1 MSVSSSVSSHSQRN
15 AAWLGA
21 RVVLVL
27 IATALLSLVTVELE
41 VRAGVIPLDAALSWE
56 FGGE

>member
-1 MSVSSSVSSHSQRN
+1 MSVGSISGHLQRN
-15 AAWLGA
+15 AAAWLGA

-27 IATALLSLVTVELE
+27 IAIALLSLVTAELE
-41 VRAGVIPLDAALSWE
+41 VRAGVIPLDGTLSWN

>member
-1 MSVSSSVSSHSQRN
+1 MSVSSVSGNSQRN
-15 AAWLGA
+15 AAAWLGA

-27 IATALLSLVTVELE
+27 IAVALLSLVTVELE